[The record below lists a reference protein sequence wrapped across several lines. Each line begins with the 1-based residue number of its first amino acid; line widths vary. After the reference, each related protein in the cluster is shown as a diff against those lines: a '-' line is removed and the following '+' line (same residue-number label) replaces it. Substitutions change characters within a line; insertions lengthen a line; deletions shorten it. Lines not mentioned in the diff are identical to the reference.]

1 MPQIYL
7 HSENTH
13 NSRFRDIQKVLEGSR
28 RFWVVEE
35 EIQGDL
41 GKGSE
46 EEEVKFQRT
55 GSGV

>member
-1 MPQIYL
+1 MPRTYL
-7 HSENTH
+7 HSESTH
-13 NSRFRDIQKVLEGSR
+13 NSRFRNIQVLEGSR

-55 GSGV
+55 DSGV